1 MVFNEIRSINYKHNH
16 YLLYIDDRYNTA
28 NEVDVMTQ
36 RKLTRTDVAMILE
49 LRSCGIALKT
59 IAYYVWG
66 IKEDTLRGQLKTWK
80 AI

>member
-1 MVFNEIRSINYKHNH
+1 MVFNEIRHISIKHNN
-16 YLLYIDDRYNTA
+16 YFLYIDDRYNTA
-28 NEVDVMTQ
+28 NQVDVMTQ

-49 LRSCGIALKT
+49 LRSCGIALKF
-59 IAYYVWG
+59 IAYHVWC